1 MSSDP
6 GEPLRVLVADD
17 EAIARKRLV
26 RLLAAMPDVAIA
38 GECADAHEVLDRVRA
53 GGIDAVLLDI
63 QMPELTGI
71 EALQLFPA
79 DGPVVIFCTAHTAHA
94 VAAFDVGAI
103 DYLLK
108 PVEAPRLHKALARA
122 RDRDA
127 RRRYRDELARLAAQA
142 PIPVPVPASERPL
155 ARLALPTR
163 QGIVLL
169 DPVQMSHAELDGELV
184 TIYSAE
190 GQYLS
195 ALSLQELE
203 SRLPADRFAR
213 VHRRAIVNLEQV
225 VRLEPNEVG
234 GFTARMR
241 GGQTVEV
248 SRQAARDLR
257 RRLGLPRG

>member
-1 MSSDP
+1 MTAEGD
-6 GEPLRVLVADD
+6 EPLRVLVADD

-26 RLLAAMPDVAIA
+26 RLLAAMPDVTVA
-38 GECADAHEVLDRVRA
+38 GECADAHEVLERVRA

-63 QMPELTGI
+63 QMPELSGI

-94 VAAFDVGAI
+94 VTAFDLGAI

-108 PVEAPRLHKALARA
+108 PIEAARLRKALDRA

-127 RRRYRDELARLAAQA
+127 RRRYADELARFKSRNEQ
-142 PIPVPVPASERPL
+142 EKPL
-155 ARLALPTR
+155 DRLALPTR

-169 DPVQMSHAELDGELV
+169 DPLTVSHAELDGELV
-184 TIYSAE
+184 TVHTADA
-190 GQYLS
+190 QYLS

-203 SRLPADRFAR
+203 SRLPGERFAR
-213 VHRRAIVNLEQV
+213 VHRRALVNLEHV

-234 GFTARMR
+234 GYTARTR
-241 GGQTVEV
+241 NGSAVEI
-248 SRQAARDLR
+248 SRQAARELR
-257 RRLGLPRG
+257 KRLGLR

>member
-1 MSSDP
+1 MTAE
-6 GEPLRVLVADD
+6 GAEPLRVLVADD

-26 RLLAAMPDVAIA
+26 RLLAAMPDFTVA
-38 GECADAHEVLDRVRA
+38 GECADAHEVLERVRA

-63 QMPELTGI
+63 QMPELSGI

-94 VAAFDVGAI
+94 VTAFDLGAI

-108 PVEAPRLHKALARA
+108 PIEAARLRKALDRA

-127 RRRYRDELARLAAQA
+127 RRRYADELARFKSRGEQ
-142 PIPVPVPASERPL
+142 EKPL
-155 ARLALPTR
+155 DRLALPTR

-169 DPVQMSHAELDGELV
+169 DPLTVSHAELDGELV
-184 TIYSAE
+184 TVHTADA
-190 GQYLS
+190 QYLS

-203 SRLPADRFAR
+203 SRLPGERFAR
-213 VHRRAIVNLEQV
+213 VHRRALVNLEHV

-234 GFTARMR
+234 GYTARTR
-241 GGQTVEV
+241 NGSAVEI
-248 SRQAARDLR
+248 SRQAARELR
-257 RRLGLPRG
+257 KRLGLR